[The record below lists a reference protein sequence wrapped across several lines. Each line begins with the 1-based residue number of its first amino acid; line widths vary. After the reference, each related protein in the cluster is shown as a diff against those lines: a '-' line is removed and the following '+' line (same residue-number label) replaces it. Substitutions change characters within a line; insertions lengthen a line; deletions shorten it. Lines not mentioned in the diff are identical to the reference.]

1 MHQQLQELIADLER
15 VVYERLGNWPA
26 AWEGYHWPGYTWEH
40 TLRVRALA
48 LRLARELGADADTVG
63 LAALLHDYE
72 KRAGRDHAA
81 VGAVE
86 VERLLRERGVDAEL
100 TERVC
105 YAIATHAGDN
115 TPEHPVEN
123 LALGDADL
131 IDANFGLVGTW
142 RFITI
147 RAGHEATPEET
158 VEGMAE
164 WLPKK
169 DELHGLL
176 NTDAGRA
183 VARERS
189 ATMHRFCAE
198 LRDAFRD
205 GEAGEGLRE
214 MVREIN
220 ARHQRGSMIEQL
232 PVLMAMARRRND
244 AEVTGACDRL
254 AAEMAGDM

>member
-1 MHQQLQELIADLER
+1 MHQQVQELIADLEAA
-15 VVYERLGNWPA
+15 VYERLGNWPE

-48 LRLARELGADADTVG
+48 LRLAREMGADEDTVG

-86 VERLLRERGVDAEL
+86 VDRLLRERGVDADL
-100 TERVC
+100 TERVR

-115 TPEHPVEN
+115 TPDHPVEN

-147 RAGHEATPEET
+147 RAGHESTPEET
-158 VEGMAE
+158 VEKMAE

-183 VARERS
+183 VAQERS
-189 ATMHRFCAE
+189 ATMHAFCAG
-198 LRDAFRD
+198 LVDAFED

-214 MVREIN
+214 WVREIN
-220 ARHQRGSMIEQL
+220 ERHPRGSMIEQW
-232 PVLMAMARRRND
+232 PVLMELGQRRDD
-244 AEVTGACDRL
+244 AEVTCACDRL